1 MNDEKVIT
9 SAEELVSRNNLVES
23 LDRILKEV
31 QKGGERMRE
40 QERLGDV
47 ADQWRMVIAIFDRLL
62 FVAVLI
68 AILSITIWF
77 LIGL

>member
-1 MNDEKVIT
+1 MNNENIIT

-31 QKGGERMRE
+31 QQGGEQMRE
-40 QERLGDV
+40 QERLVDV
-47 ADQWRMVIAIFDRLL
+47 ADQWRMVIAIYDRLL
-62 FVAVLI
+62 FVAFLI
-68 AILSITIWF
+68 AILSITLWF

>member
-1 MNDEKVIT
+1 MNNENIIT

-31 QKGGERMRE
+31 QQGGERMRE
-40 QERLGDV
+40 QERLDDV
-47 ADQWRMVIAIFDRLL
+47 ADQWRMVIAIYDRLL
-62 FVAVLI
+62 FVAFLI
-68 AILSITIWF
+68 AILSITLWF